1 MTTRTRCL
9 LVDDDAFTRV
19 HLREELRVVAPQL
32 NIQAECE
39 DGENGALTIEQLRP
53 ELVFLDVQMPG
64 IDGFAMLDRLRWRDF
79 GVIFITSY
87 DQYAIRAIRYS
98 ALDYLLKPV
107 DRTELKA
114 AVDRFLTQRGDQPG
128 RLAHL
133 LQHDRSSKDKL
144 ESIVIVTRL
153 GDRHLRTNEIV
164 RCEADSNYTIFH
176 LRSGERLMASY
187 TMATY
192 EEFLLERDFLRISRG
207 HMVNVKA
214 VERIGRDA
222 RVLLRDGTE
231 LEVSRRRL
239 PEVLAQWERVRI
251 GGQPG

>member
-1 MTTRTRCL
+1 M
-9 LVDDDAFTRV
+9 
-19 HLREELRVVAPQL
+19 
-32 NIQAECE
+32 
-39 DGENGALTIEQLRP
+39 
-53 ELVFLDVQMPG
+53 
-64 IDGFAMLDRLRWRDF
+64 
-79 GVIFITSY
+79 
-87 DQYAIRAIRYS
+87 
-98 ALDYLLKPV
+98 
-107 DRTELKA
+107 
-114 AVDRFLTQRGDQPG
+114 
-128 RLAHL
+128 
-133 LQHDRSSKDKL
+133 
-144 ESIVIVTRL
+144 
-153 GDRHLRTNEIV
+153 